1 MTPPL
6 PLLPAACPCC
16 AAPLLLASPVSP
28 RARCGACRGWV
39 RWEAGRLEKES
50 EIKMTDQAELL
61 PFWGRVE
68 CDARLWRKLSRRK
81 ENHYRI
87 SGQGERQIE
96 GGTLA
101 HLPVLIMVA
110 YLLAPSRDLAISQLL
125 ADCPGAIVTFC
136 DPMKQPATLSRFP
149 DMEPVLARV
158 PLASA
163 EELAR
168 VARQQAQ
175 IKAHSDAHDAW
186 MAGNRRTGRTDD
198 EGSARMH
205 RDFPWPHVRP
215 AYVVPK

>member
-1 MTPPL
+1 M
-6 PLLPAACPCC
+6 
-16 AAPLLLASPVSP
+16 S
-28 RARCGACRGWV
+28 
-39 RWEAGRLEKES
+39 
-50 EIKMTDQAELL
+50 DQAKLL

-81 ENHYRI
+81 ENFYRI
-87 SGQGERQIE
+87 SGHGERQIE

-110 YLLAPSRDLAISQLL
+110 YLLAPSRELAISQLL

-136 DPMKQPATLSRFP
+136 DPMTQPVGTLSRFP
-149 DMEPVLARV
+149 DMEPILARV

-175 IKAHSDAHDAW
+175 IKAHGDAHEAW
-186 MAGNRRTGRTDD
+186 MAGNQRTGRTDD
-198 EGSARMH
+198 LAGARLH

-215 AYVVPK
+215 AYGVTP